1 MASQIENQ
9 LLKLFLY
16 LFNDF
21 PENDW
26 TTNKL
31 LKNTPQ
37 NLQAIKE
44 YSNSNSNLRVLFFN
58 RKSIND
64 ILYENDD
71 SISLNRFKLNLE
83 SLYNLF
89 YLDLLIMNDP
99 DVINY
104 KYSLDFITNLNS
116 FIENNNKENQI
127 QNIILLKVEF
137 DLIEN
142 YKGMDEYKVDIEED
156 KLNKMEVM
164 IKNMIPDNLN
174 IGLNKNDIFDQKIDI
189 IYAQIIFHYLKLKNF
204 EEFESKIKN
213 QLFLENIYITKDM
226 LNKLCELIDKENK
239 NDFIIEKI
247 EDLSDIDKINFHYV
261 LLKDILKKPFF
272 IYQIP
277 FLYNARTIIINS
289 IKKDVNTLLSLKN
302 HKDKKIQEKIEYI
315 IFKLL
320 DSEYYHQKIINLSKD
335 NSIKRTVNSSYSTKI
350 NSDNQNSKENNK
362 SISFYNEEEFNIS
375 LKSNKSK
382 TKSKSYNKDYIN
394 NENESQNSSAYKK
407 EEDDLSKKRDKS
419 SELEVLEFIEI
430 IKEEQS
436 EFKKLSNNYYIS
448 GGKGE
453 LSLYDSLYHFKTKI
467 NIGKKFPLCSSFY
480 YIYELNCDSN
490 QIKIAIMCKSKYY
503 VVTFNLN
510 NFTSDYKDF
519 STDLAIQSIFPIPN
533 IENKYI
539 ITGNKGIYNITS
551 DFNFQIIA
559 SDLKEKPSFIGGI
572 NIDENTLALVSN
584 SIIPNG
590 EDKLILYNKITN
602 GIILEISGH
611 SFRISSNCLSL
622 IENEKDGKKMKILL
636 CACKKYTK
644 EQKNGILLVDLS
656 KFGES
661 KKINE
666 LFYET
671 GPFEVDCFCP
681 ISLVEN
687 TNSISEEITKK
698 ENIEIKKTDFFFVG
712 GFDDDKREGIIK
724 LYKLNYNNNKIDNID
739 FIQDIA
745 NNYKNN
751 SENSSNKSK
760 ESKYYIFE
768 GFGRSITSII
778 QSNIIG
784 NILVTSMDGNVYLFK
799 PPNIDYFLNSDYL

>member
-9 LLKLFLY
+9 LLNLVFY

-26 TTNKL
+26 TINKL

-37 NLQAIKE
+37 NIQAIKE
-44 YSNSNSNLRVLFFN
+44 YSNSNSNLRFLFFN
-58 RKSIND
+58 RKNIND
-64 ILYENDD
+64 ILYENED

-116 FIENNNKENQI
+116 FIENNYKENQI

-137 DLIEN
+137 DLIKN
-142 YKGMDEYKVDIEED
+142 YTGMDEYKEDIEKD
-156 KLNKMEVM
+156 KLNEMEVM

-174 IGLNKNDIFDQKIDI
+174 IGLNKKDIFDQKIDI
-189 IYAQIIFHYLKLKNF
+189 IYAQIIFYCLKLKNF

-239 NDFIIEKI
+239 KDFIIEKI
-247 EDLSDIDKINFHYV
+247 EDLSDIDKINFNYV

-277 FLYNARTIIINS
+277 FLYNARTIILNS
-289 IKKDVNTLLSLKN
+289 IKKDLNTLLSLKN
-302 HKDKKIQEKIEYI
+302 HKDKKIQERIEYI

-320 DSEYYHQKIINLSKD
+320 DSEYYHQKIINLSKE
-335 NSIKRTVNSSYSTKI
+335 NSKKGTVNSVYSTKI
-350 NSDNQNSKENNK
+350 STDNQNSKENNK
-362 SISFYNEEEFNIS
+362 SISFYSQEEFNSS
-375 LKSNKSK
+375 LKSDK
-382 TKSKSYNKDYIN
+382 TKSKSYNKAYIN
-394 NENESQNSSAYKK
+394 NENESQNSSVYKK
-407 EEDDLSKKRDKS
+407 EEEDLAKKRDKS

-430 IKEEQS
+430 IEKEQS
-436 EFKKLSNNYYIS
+436 EFKKLSNNYFIS
-448 GGKGE
+448 GGKE
-453 LSLYDSLYHFKTKI
+453 HLSLYDSLYHSKAKI
-467 NIGKKFPLCSSFY
+467 NLDKAFPLCSSFY
-480 YIYELNCDSN
+480 NIYELNCDSS
-490 QIKIAIMCKSKYY
+490 QITIAIVCKSRYY
-503 VVTFNLN
+503 IVNVSLD
-510 NFTSDYKDF
+510 NFTSKYKDF
-519 STDLAIQSIFPIPN
+519 PTDSAIQSIFPIPKM
-533 IENKYI
+533 ENKYI
-539 ITGNKGIYNITS
+539 ITGNKGIYNITNDCNS
-551 DFNFQIIA
+551 QTNSYPI
-559 SDLKEKPSFIGGI
+559 KEKPSFIGGI
-572 NIDENTLALVSN
+572 DIDENTLALVSN
-584 SIIPNG
+584 SIIPYG

-622 IENEKDGKKMKILL
+622 LETEKDGKKMKILL
-636 CACKKYTK
+636 CACKKYSK

-656 KFGES
+656 KFSES
-661 KKINE
+661 KKVNE

-724 LYKLNYNNNKIDNID
+724 LYKLNYNNNKIDNIE
-739 FIQDIA
+739 FIQDIT

-751 SENSSNKSK
+751 SENSSDKRK
-760 ESKYYIFE
+760 ESEYYIFE

>member
-58 RKSIND
+58 RKNINE
-64 ILYENDD
+64 ILYENEE
-71 SISLNRFKLNLE
+71 SILLDRFKLNLK
-83 SLYNLF
+83 SLYNFF
-89 YLDLLIMNDP
+89 YLDLLIMYEP

-104 KYSLDFITNLNS
+104 KYSLDFITNLNL
-116 FIENNNKENQI
+116 FIENNNKENLV

-142 YKGMDEYKVDIEED
+142 YKGMDEYKEDIEED
-156 KLNKMEVM
+156 KLEKMKNQ
-164 IKNMIPDNLN
+164 IKKMIPDNLN
-174 IGLNKNDIFDQKIDI
+174 IGLTKDEIFSQKIDI
-189 IYAQIIFHYLKLKNF
+189 IYAQIIFHWLKSKNF
-204 EEFESKIKN
+204 EDFETKIKN
-213 QLFLENIYITKDM
+213 QLFLENIYITQDM
-226 LNKLCELIDKENK
+226 LNKLCELLDKENK
-239 NDFIIEKI
+239 EDFIIEKI
-247 EDLSDIDKINFHYV
+247 EDLSNKNKINFNYV

-277 FLYNARTIIINS
+277 FLYKARTIIINS
-289 IKKDVNTLLSLKN
+289 IKKDVNILLSLKN
-302 HKDKKIQEKIEYI
+302 DKDKEIQEKVEYI
-315 IFKLL
+315 ILKLL
-320 DSEYYHQKIINLSKD
+320 DSEYYHQKIINFTKE
-335 NSIKRTVNSSYSTKI
+335 NSLKRTVNSDYSTKVY
-350 NSDNQNSKENNK
+350 SDNKNSKENNK
-362 SISFYNEEEFNIS
+362 SLNIFNEEELNAS

-382 TKSKSYNKDYIN
+382 SKSKTYNKDYIN
-394 NENESQNSSAYKK
+394 NDNESQNSSAYKK

-430 IKEEQS
+430 IKKEQS
-436 EFKKLSNNYYIS
+436 QFKKLSNNYYIS
-448 GGKGE
+448 GGKEE

-467 NIGKKFPLCSSFY
+467 NLGKDFPLYSSFY
-480 YIYELNCDSN
+480 YIDEINCDSN
-490 QIKIAIMCKSKYY
+490 QIKIAILCKSKYY
-503 VVTFNLN
+503 VVNFDLD
-510 NFTSDYKDF
+510 NFTSNSKDF
-519 STDLAIQSIFPIPN
+519 PTDLTFQSMFSIPQT
-533 IENKYI
+533 ENKYI
-539 ITGNKGIYNITS
+539 MTGNKGIYNTTT
-551 DFNFQIIA
+551 DFNSPINGNNVI
-559 SDLKEKPSFIGGI
+559 EKPSFIGGI

-584 SIIPNG
+584 NIIPNG

-602 GIILEISGH
+602 GTILEISGH

-661 KKINE
+661 KKVNE

-681 ISLVEN
+681 ISIVEN

-724 LYKLNYNNNKIDNID
+724 LYKLNYNNNKIDIE
-739 FIQDIA
+739 FIQDII

-751 SENSSNKSK
+751 SENSSDKRKDSK
-760 ESKYYIFE
+760 GYTFE
-768 GFGRSITSII
+768 GFDRSITSII

-799 PPNIDYFLNSDYL
+799 PPNIDYFLSSDYL